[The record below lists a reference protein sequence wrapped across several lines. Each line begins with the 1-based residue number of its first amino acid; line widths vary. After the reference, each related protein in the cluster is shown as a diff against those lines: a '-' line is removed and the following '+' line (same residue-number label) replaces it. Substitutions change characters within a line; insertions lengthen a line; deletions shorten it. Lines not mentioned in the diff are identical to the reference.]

1 MYTLSRYPKGPMD
14 RAELRKTIKAWPYIM
29 RQVTDPWALR
39 FISTI
44 WEKSADPFW
53 LPTLKQSQYV
63 RLFLRENNYER
74 GTIDLI
80 K

>member
-14 RAELRKTIKAWPYIM
+14 RAELRKMMKAWPFIM

-39 FISTI
+39 FVSTI

-53 LPTLKQSQYV
+53 RPTLKQSHYI
-63 RLFLRENNYER
+63 RLFLRENTDKW
-74 GTIDLI
+74 GTNELI
-80 K
+80 E

>member
-14 RAELRKTIKAWPYIM
+14 RAELRKTMKTWPYIM

-44 WEKSADPFW
+44 WEKSADPF
-53 LPTLKQSQYV
+53 
-63 RLFLRENNYER
+63 
-74 GTIDLI
+74 
-80 K
+80 